1 MLAIVVL
8 RTMAIIFAIVV
19 PISASSA
26 EMTLRDFLFEPGIK
40 SNRTFEKKRNQLEKL
55 ENKLTAM
62 PTAGRRATPIGH
74 YGYCKT
80 YPSDCKPH
88 KQIEEVVLD
97 EVSWYWIVLINSR
110 VNGMF
115 EPMTDEEQYG
125 TDEFWTYPVSGYAD
139 CEDYV
144 LEKRRQL
151 MANGFPASALL
162 ITFVL
167 MKNGEGHAI
176 LTIRTDRGD
185 LTLDS
190 LESRILPWQYSPY
203 KIVGRQ
209 SPEDAGKW
217 ENVIYT
223 RQEEI
228 VSASGPL

>member
-1 MLAIVVL
+1 
-8 RTMAIIFAIVV
+8 
-19 PISASSA
+19 
-26 EMTLRDFLFEPGIK
+26 
-40 SNRTFEKKRNQLEKL
+40 
-55 ENKLTAM
+55 
-62 PTAGRRATPIGH
+62 
-74 YGYCKT
+74 
-80 YPSDCKPH
+80 
-88 KQIEEVVLD
+88 
-97 EVSWYWIVLINSR
+97 
-110 VNGMF
+110 MF